1 MAELKM
7 QLNFS
12 LILLASG
19 YYLRLLSSTGYFNL
33 KLKIHSEMPFQSKER
48 KNYLFILAIPV
59 VRAMVKFFTL
69 F

>member
-12 LILLASG
+12 IFLIASG
-19 YYLRLLSSTGYFNL
+19 YYLGLISSTGYFNL
-33 KLKIHSEMPFQSKER
+33 TLKIHSEMCFQGKER
-48 KNYLFILAIPV
+48 KNYFILAISALQATV
-59 VRAMVKFFTL
+59 DFFSL